1 MISDTFVR
9 DRVWTFQRNHGRDSG
24 IKDDDDGSEYD
35 AVGEV
40 FESDEAGDAGGFGDV
55 RNWFYILKVVIKL
68 LMDTFKAGYK
78 TAYCFTPGIDGDGAA
93 EENSHR
99 DWIKAIEIA

>member
-9 DRVWTFQRNHGRDSG
+9 DRVWTFQLNHGRNSR

-35 AVGEV
+35 ADGDG
-40 FESDEAGDAGGFGDV
+40 FESDEAGDAVGFGDV
-55 RNWFYILKVVIKL
+55 RNWFCILKVIINL
-68 LMDTFKAGYK
+68 FMDKFKAGYK
-78 TAYCFTPGIDGDGAA
+78 TAYCFTPGIDGDGVA
-93 EENSHR
+93 EENSHP